1 MTDMLHQAHQR
12 AKKARIEPTSDTED
26 NGDAPESPTPQGDNP
41 SPPRRRRLPVPNPF
55 DTPIKNAITRLGSTS
70 SDFLVSSSPI
80 QSSSDPP
87 DNPTAKISPEKSADV
102 FLLAAEP
109 STALERELQAALRK
123 AHDKNRHQKHRMV
136 AMQSALVLNGAYVD
150 AVRGQ
155 LAAQEKKK
163 ARGNKKG
170 RLVGDGLPRLLTS
183 RDFVNRVAEFERDA
197 RKKAEELEQRKATRM
212 EKSDAMKQWKILDD
226 QRKQRNKEIRLE
238 HTVRVVEWEAERD
251 LAKQQHRRP
260 GWKKP
265 SVKGLLFSPLPKPS
279 YTLKPGEKA
288 AESDEEDKDKSDS
301 DSDSSSGSDGD

>member
-1 MTDMLHQAHQR
+1 
-12 AKKARIEPTSDTED
+12 
-26 NGDAPESPTPQGDNP
+26 
-41 SPPRRRRLPVPNPF
+41 
-55 DTPIKNAITRLGSTS
+55 
-70 SDFLVSSSPI
+70 
-80 QSSSDPP
+80 
-87 DNPTAKISPEKSADV
+87 
-102 FLLAAEP
+102 
-109 STALERELQAALRK
+109 
-123 AHDKNRHQKHRMV
+123 
-136 AMQSALVLNGAYVD
+136 
-150 AVRGQ
+150 
-155 LAAQEKKK
+155 
-163 ARGNKKG
+163 
-170 RLVGDGLPRLLTS
+170 
-183 RDFVNRVAEFERDA
+183 VNRVAEFERDA